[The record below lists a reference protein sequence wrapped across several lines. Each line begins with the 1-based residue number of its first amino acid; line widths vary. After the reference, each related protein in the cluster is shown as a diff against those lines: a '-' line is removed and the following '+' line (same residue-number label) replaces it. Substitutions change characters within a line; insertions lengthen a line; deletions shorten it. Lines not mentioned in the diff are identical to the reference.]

1 MDVQVLYPVLSD
13 FIDGSEFNTPELY
26 NYFCY
31 RGKQLFFRRLR
42 NRFQIVSGH
51 WYPPNSIPKTSV
63 FNGLHVLVD
72 VSVSQANFD
81 FCLHMFEL
89 NSKTMIELHR
99 HVFSN
104 PDGGES

>member
-1 MDVQVLYPVLSD
+1 MDIQVLYPVLSD
-13 FIDGSEFNTPELY
+13 FIDGSEFNMPELY

-51 WYPPNSIPKTSV
+51 WYPPNHIPKSSV

-72 VSVSQANFD
+72 VSVSQSNFD
-81 FCLHMFEL
+81 FCLHMFEVT
-89 NSKTMIELHR
+89 SKTMIELHR